1 MACPCRCSGR
11 VSGSASVVPDRVGLV
26 ENGKEDGPALL
37 GDEVESLWRRGDE
50 LVHVEAQVFDVL
62 TYLVEH
68 RDGVVLKTARLLPRD
83 ALHAALTR

>member
-1 MACPCRCSGR
+1 
-11 VSGSASVVPDRVGLV
+11 
-26 ENGKEDGPALL
+26 LL

-68 RDGVVLKTARLLPRD
+68 RDRVVLKTARLLPRD